1 MTISMGGDHSVWA
14 YLLLMVA
21 INLLASVMS
30 KETIRIRQYSS
41 EFSQSYRFIRDS
53 LPL

>member
-1 MTISMGGDHSVWA
+1 MGGDHSVWG

-30 KETIRIRQYSS
+30 KGTKQE
-41 EFSQSYRFIRDS
+41 
-53 LPL
+53 